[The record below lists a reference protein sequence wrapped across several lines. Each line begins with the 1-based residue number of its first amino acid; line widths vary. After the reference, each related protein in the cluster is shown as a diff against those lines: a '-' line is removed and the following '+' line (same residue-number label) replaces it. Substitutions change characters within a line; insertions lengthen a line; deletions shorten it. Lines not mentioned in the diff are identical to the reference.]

1 MPKPDEFAP
10 EFETKMEG
18 RAYAHFRGSR
28 DAESIK
34 KLFEF
39 LKREKWRGS
48 LMVHFAGNGG
58 VTDVIFEEVKKMS
71 VEK

>member
-1 MPKPDEFAP
+1 MSAMNP
-10 EFETKMEG
+10 EFNIKMEG
-18 RAYAHFRGSR
+18 RSYAHFTGPR
-28 DAESIK
+28 DPETMK
-34 KLFEF
+34 GLYEF

-48 LMVHFAGNGG
+48 LTIHFAGNGG